1 MACELGFGV
10 RVGLLTS
17 EASGFSVTV
26 RVTSGRTDVRV
37 ASFGVASFPG
47 AGFREGSNVP
57 NSGTRGCVVETPAD
71 AG

>member
-26 RVTSGRTDVRV
+26 RVRSGRTDVR
-37 ASFGVASFPG
+37 VASFPG
-47 AGFREGSNVP
+47 AGFREGQMFQTL
-57 NSGTRGCVVETPAD
+57 GHGD
-71 AG
+71 AS

>member
-17 EASGFSVTV
+17 EASGFSITV
-26 RVTSGRTDVRV
+26 RVRSGRTDVR
-37 ASFGVASFPG
+37 VASFPG

>member
-10 RVGLLTS
+10 RVVLLTS

-26 RVTSGRTDVRV
+26 RVRSGRTDVRV
-37 ASFGVASFPG
+37 ASFPG
-47 AGFREGSNVP
+47 AGFRERSNVP